1 MNTVNCLFVLL
12 QPEHFTAST
21 RALEEFNTNEKA
33 VITDAAIS
41 DDLCFVLPR

>member
-12 QPEHFTAST
+12 QPEYFTAST
-21 RALEEFNTNEKA
+21 RTLEEFNTNEKA
-33 VITDAAIS
+33 VITEAAIS